1 MTHILFVG
9 IDVSSKHNVVC
20 CLPQGD
26 TAKSLSRFTVT
37 NDEPGVL
44 TLRERIIALMQKHH
58 LTHIRFG
65 LEATGCYSS
74 HLARYLEN
82 VLSFEP
88 FAHSVYVFNPSLIK
102 VFKKTHFLDAPKNDR
117 VDAWFI
123 AAKLR
128 AGHLPHAFTWSET
141 IAALQRLCRTRF
153 HITQNLTRETNFLLT
168 NLFLKFSS
176 YAVGPFNKKTSS
188 ATSLAVM
195 EHFSSVEQIVDM
207 PVEDLVSFVAKCGK
221 NRFENPQEV
230 ASALQKA
237 ARSSY
242 RLPKAMADAVNLAMA
257 SNIRIIR
264 SLQEQAK
271 SLQKAIEEHLA
282 TIPQTLTSVP
292 GIGPIFAAGLI
303 SEIGDIGRFP
313 NQMALAKYA
322 GLAWTESQSGD
333 FKGVESRLIK
343 SGNRYLK
350 YYLTEAAKS
359 VQVHDTVF
367 AQYYSQKKAE
377 PAKYAEKRALA
388 LTARKLVRL
397 VDYLLRTHRLYEP
410 REVIRQH
417 G

>member
-1 MTHILFVG
+1 MPHILFVG
-9 IDVSSKHNVVC
+9 IDVSSKNNVVC
-20 CLPQGD
+20 CLPEGD
-26 TAKSLSRFTVT
+26 SAKSISRFTVS

-44 TLRERIIALMQKHH
+44 ALQERIVALMQKHS
-58 LTHIRFG
+58 LTEIRFG

-74 HLARYLEN
+74 HLARYLES
-82 VLSFEP
+82 VLN
-88 FAHSVYVFNPSLIK
+88 FAPYEHSVYVFNPSLIK
-102 VFKKTHFLDAPKNDR
+102 VFKKTHYLDAPKNDR

-128 AGHLPHAFTWSET
+128 SGHLPRAFTWSESL
-141 IAALQRLCRTRF
+141 AALQRLSRTRF
-153 HITQNLTRETNFLLT
+153 HIVQTLTRETNFLLT

-176 YAVGPFNKKTSS
+176 YDSGPLRKKTS
-188 ATSLAVM
+188 ATSLAVI
-195 EHFSSVEQIVDM
+195 EQFVDVEQIVNM
-207 PVEDLVSFVAKCGK
+207 SVEQLTAFVAECGK
-221 NRFENPQEV
+221 NRFADPRGV
-230 ASALQKA
+230 AAALQKA

-242 RLPKAMADAVNLAMA
+242 RLPKAMTDAVNLAMA
-257 SNIRIIR
+257 SNIRVIR

-271 SLQKAIEEHLA
+271 SLEKAIEEHLA

-292 GIGPIFAAGLI
+292 GISTIFAAGLL
-303 SEIGDIGRFP
+303 SEIGDIQRFP

-350 YYLTEAAKS
+350 YYFTQAAKS

-367 AQYYSQKKAE
+367 AQYFSLKKAE

-397 VDYLLRTHRLYEP
+397 VDYLLRTNRLYEP
-410 REVIRQH
+410 REVIRQN

>member
-1 MTHILFVG
+1 MPILFVG
-9 IDVSSKHNVVC
+9 IDVSSKNNVVC
-20 CLPQGD
+20 CLPEGD
-26 TAKSLSRFTVT
+26 STKPLSRFTVT

-44 TLRERIIALMQKHH
+44 AFHERILLLMHKHG
-58 LTHIRFG
+58 LESVRFG
-65 LEATGCYSS
+65 LEATGPYSS
-74 HLARYLEN
+74 HLARYLES
-82 VLSFEP
+82 VLSFAPYEQ
-88 FAHSVYVFNPSLIK
+88 AVYVFNPSLIK
-102 VFKKTHFLDAPKNDR
+102 VFKKTHFLDSPKNDR

-128 AGHLPHAFTWSET
+128 SGHLPRAFTWSESL
-141 IAALQRLCRTRF
+141 AALQRLSRTRF
-153 HITQNLTRETNFLLT
+153 HIVQTLTRETNFLLT

-176 YAVGPFNKKTSS
+176 YHSGPLRKKTS
-188 ATSLAVM
+188 ATSLAVI
-195 EHFSSVEQIVDM
+195 EQFVDVEQIVAM
-207 PVEDLVSFVAKCGK
+207 SVEQLTAFVAECGK
-221 NRFENPQEV
+221 NRFENPQGIAE
-230 ASALQKA
+230 ALQKA

-257 SNIRIIR
+257 SNIRVIR

-271 SLQKAIEEHLA
+271 SLEKAIEEHLA

-292 GIGPIFAAGLI
+292 GIRTIFAAGLL
-303 SEIGDIGRFP
+303 SEIGDIQRFP

-322 GLAWTESQSGD
+322 GLAWTENQSGE

-350 YYLTEAAKS
+350 YYFTQAAKS

-367 AQYYSQKKAE
+367 AQYFSLKKAE

-388 LTARKLVRL
+388 FTARKLVRL
-397 VDYLLRTHRLYEP
+397 VDYLLRTNRLYEP
-410 REVIRQH
+410 REVIRQN

>member
-1 MTHILFVG
+1 MSHILFVG
-9 IDVSSKHNVVC
+9 IDVSSKNNVVC
-20 CLPQGD
+20 CLPEGD
-26 TAKSLSRFTVT
+26 SAKPLSRFTVS

-44 TLRERIIALMQKHH
+44 TLHERIFALMQKHN
-58 LTHIRFG
+58 LSSIRFG

-74 HLARYLEN
+74 HLARYLES
-82 VLSFEP
+82 VLSFSPCE
-88 FAHSVYVFNPSLIK
+88 HSVYVFNPSLIK
-102 VFKKTHFLDAPKNDR
+102 VFKKSHFLDAPKNDR

-128 AGHLPHAFTWSET
+128 SGHLPRAFTWSESL
-141 IAALQRLCRTRF
+141 AALQRLCRTRF
-153 HITQNLTRETNFLLT
+153 HVTQCLTRETNFLLT

-176 YAVGPFNKKTSS
+176 YSAGPFGKKTS

-195 EHFSSVEQIVDM
+195 EHFASVENIIDMSVD
-207 PVEDLVSFVAKCGK
+207 DLVAFVARCGK
-221 NRFENPQEV
+221 NRFESPQDV
-230 ASALQKA
+230 AQALQKA

-242 RLPKAMADAVNLAMA
+242 RLPKAMADAANLAMA

-292 GIGPIFAAGLI
+292 GIGPIFAAGIL
-303 SEIGDIGRFP
+303 SEIGDIQRFP

-350 YYLTEAAKS
+350 YYFTEAAKS

-367 AQYYSQKKAE
+367 AQYFSLKAAE

-397 VDYLLRTHRLYEP
+397 VDYLLRTNRLYEP

>member
-1 MTHILFVG
+1 
-9 IDVSSKHNVVC
+9 
-20 CLPQGD
+20 
-26 TAKSLSRFTVT
+26 
-37 NDEPGVL
+37 
-44 TLRERIIALMQKHH
+44 
-58 LTHIRFG
+58 
-65 LEATGCYSS
+65 
-74 HLARYLEN
+74 
-82 VLSFEP
+82 
-88 FAHSVYVFNPSLIK
+88 NPSLIK
-102 VFKKTHFLDAPKNDR
+102 VFKKSHFLDAPKNDR

-128 AGHLPHAFTWSET
+128 SGHLPRAFTWSESL
-141 IAALQRLCRTRF
+141 AALQRLCRTRF
-153 HITQNLTRETNFLLT
+153 HVTQCLTRETNFLLT

-176 YAVGPFNKKTSS
+176 YSAGPFGKKTS

-195 EHFSSVEQIVDM
+195 EHFASVENIIDMSVD
-207 PVEDLVSFVAKCGK
+207 DLVAFVARCGK
-221 NRFENPQEV
+221 NRFENPQDV
-230 ASALQKA
+230 AQALQKA

-292 GIGPIFAAGLI
+292 GIGPIFAAGIL
-303 SEIGDIGRFP
+303 SEIGDIQRFP

-350 YYLTEAAKS
+350 YYFTEAAKS

-367 AQYYSQKKAE
+367 AQYFSLKAAE

-397 VDYLLRTHRLYEP
+397 VDYLLRTNRLYEP

>member
-1 MTHILFVG
+1 MPHILFVG
-9 IDVSSKHNVVC
+9 IDVSSKNNVVC
-20 CLPQGD
+20 CLPEGD
-26 TAKSLSRFTVT
+26 SSKPLSRFNVP
-37 NDEPGVL
+37 NDEPGVF
-44 TLRERIIALMQKHH
+44 TFQERIIALMRKHE
-58 LTHIRFG
+58 LTAVRFG
-65 LEATGCYSS
+65 LEATGPYSS
-74 HLARYLEN
+74 HLARYLQS
-82 VLSFEP
+82 VLRFVPYE
-88 FAHSVYVFNPSLIK
+88 HSVYVFNPSLIK
-102 VFKKTHFLDAPKNDR
+102 AFKKSHFLDAPKNDR

-128 AGHLPHAFTWSET
+128 SGHLPRAFTWSEP
-141 IAALQRLCRTRF
+141 IAALQRLTRTRF
-153 HITQNLTRETNFLLT
+153 HVVQTLTRETNFLLT

-176 YAVGPFNKKTSS
+176 YASGPLKTKTS

-195 EHFSSVEQIVDM
+195 EQFVSVEDIIEM
-207 PVEDLVSFVAKCGK
+207 STEKLMAFVIECGK

-230 ASALQKA
+230 ACALQKA

-271 SLQKAIEEHLA
+271 SLKKAIEDHLA

-292 GIGPIFAAGLI
+292 GIATIFAAGLL
-303 SEIGDIGRFP
+303 SEIGDIQRFP

-322 GLAWTESQSGD
+322 GLAWTENQSGD

-350 YYLTEAAKS
+350 YYFTEAAKS

-367 AQYYSQKKAE
+367 AQYYSLKKAE

-397 VDYLLRTHRLYEP
+397 VDYLLRTNRLYEP
-410 REVIRQH
+410 REVIRQKT
-417 G
+417 

>member
-1 MTHILFVG
+1 MPHILFVG

-20 CLPQGD
+20 CLPEGD
-26 TAKSLSRFTVT
+26 SAKSLSRFTVS

-44 TLRERIIALMQKHH
+44 ALQERIVALMHKHG

-74 HLARYLEN
+74 HLARYLQS
-82 VLSFEP
+82 VLSFVP
-88 FAHSVYVFNPSLIK
+88 FEHSVYVFNPSLIK
-102 VFKKTHFLDAPKNDR
+102 AFKKTHFLDAPKNDR

-128 AGHLPHAFTWSET
+128 SGHLPRAFTWSEP
-141 IAALQRLCRTRF
+141 IAALQRLSRTRY
-153 HITQNLTRETNFLLT
+153 HVVHSLTRETNFLLT
-168 NLFLKFSS
+168 HLFLKFSS
-176 YAVGPFNKKTSS
+176 YASGPFDKVTS
-188 ATSLAVM
+188 ATSLAVIQQ
-195 EHFSSVEQIVDM
+195 FVSVEELIEM
-207 PVEDLVSFVAKCGK
+207 PTDKLVAFVSECGR
-221 NRFENPQEV
+221 NRFEDPQEV
-230 ASALQKA
+230 VRALQKA

-282 TIPQTLTSVP
+282 TIPQTLTTVP
-292 GIGPIFAAGLI
+292 GIGPIFAAGLL
-303 SEIGDIGRFP
+303 SEIGDISRFP

-322 GLAWTESQSGD
+322 GLAWTENQSGD

-350 YYLTEAAKS
+350 HYFTEAAKN

-367 AQYYSQKKAE
+367 AQYYNLKKAE

-397 VDYLLRTHRLYEP
+397 VDYLLRTNRLYEP
-410 REVIRQH
+410 KEVIRQKV
-417 G
+417 

>member
-1 MTHILFVG
+1 MPHILFVG
-9 IDVSSKHNVVC
+9 IDVSSKNNVVC
-20 CLPQGD
+20 CLPEGD
-26 TAKSLSRFTVT
+26 SSKPLNRFTVT

-44 TLRERIIALMQKHH
+44 ALQERIVVLMQKHG

-74 HLARYLEN
+74 HLARYLQSI
-82 VLSFEP
+82 LSFEP
-88 FAHSVYVFNPSLIK
+88 FEHSVYVFNPSLIK
-102 VFKKTHFLDAPKNDR
+102 AFKKTHFLDAPKNDR

-128 AGHLPHAFTWSET
+128 SGHLPRAFTWSEP
-141 IAALQRLCRTRF
+141 IAALQRLSRTRY
-153 HITQNLTRETNFLLT
+153 HVVQSLTRETNFLLT
-168 NLFLKFSS
+168 HLFLKFSS
-176 YAVGPFNKKTSS
+176 YASGPFDKVTS
-188 ATSLAVM
+188 ATSLAVIQQ
-195 EHFSSVEQIVDM
+195 FVSVEELIEM
-207 PVEDLVSFVAKCGK
+207 PTDKLVAFVAECGR
-221 NRFENPQEV
+221 NRFEDPQEV
-230 ASALQKA
+230 VRALQKA

-292 GIGPIFAAGLI
+292 GIGSIFAAGLL
-303 SEIGDIGRFP
+303 SEIGDISRFP

-322 GLAWTESQSGD
+322 GLAWTENQSGD

-350 YYLTEAAKS
+350 YYFTEAAKS

-367 AQYYSQKKAE
+367 AQYYSLKKAE

-397 VDYLLRTHRLYEP
+397 VDYLLRTNRLYEP
-410 REVIRQH
+410 QEVIRQKA
-417 G
+417 

>member
-1 MTHILFVG
+1 MSHILFVG
-9 IDVSSKHNVVC
+9 IDVSSKNNVVC
-20 CLPQGD
+20 CLPEGD
-26 TAKSLSRFTVT
+26 TAKSISRFTVP

-44 TLRERIIALMQKHH
+44 ALQERILALMQKHH
-58 LTHIRFG
+58 LSHIRFG

-74 HLARYLEN
+74 HLARYLES
-82 VLSFEP
+82 VLSFAPYE
-88 FAHSVYVFNPSLIK
+88 HSVYVFNPSLIK
-102 VFKKTHFLDAPKNDR
+102 AFKKSHFLDAPKNDR

-128 AGHLPHAFTWSET
+128 SGHLPRAFTWSEP

-153 HITQNLTRETNFLLT
+153 HVIQTLTRETNFLLT

-176 YAVGPFNKKTSS
+176 YSVGPFGKKTS

-195 EHFSSVEQIVDM
+195 EHFASVETLIDM
-207 PVEDLVSFVAKCGK
+207 PVEDLVAFVARCGK

-230 ASALQKA
+230 AQALQKA

-257 SNIRIIR
+257 SNIRVIR

-292 GIGPIFAAGLI
+292 GIGPLFAAGLI
-303 SEIGDIGRFP
+303 SEIGDIQRFP
-313 NQMALAKYA
+313 NQKALAKYA

-350 YYLTEAAKS
+350 YYFTEAAKS

-367 AQYYSQKKAE
+367 AQYFSLKAAE

-397 VDYLLRTHRLYEP
+397 VDYLLRTNRLYEP

-417 G
+417 R

>member
-1 MTHILFVG
+1 MPHILFVG
-9 IDVSSKHNVVC
+9 IDVSSKNNVVC
-20 CLPQGD
+20 CLPEGD
-26 TAKSLSRFTVT
+26 STKPLSRFTVA

-44 TLRERIIALMQKHH
+44 TLRERIVALMQKHD
-58 LTHIRFG
+58 LTQIRFG
-65 LEATGCYSS
+65 LEATGPYSS
-74 HLARYLEN
+74 HLARYLHS
-82 VLSFEP
+82 VLSFAP
-88 FAHSVYVFNPSLIK
+88 HDHSVFMFNPSLIK
-102 VFKKTHFLDAPKNDR
+102 AFKKMHYLDAPKNDR
-117 VDAWFI
+117 VDAWFV

-128 AGHLPHAFTWSET
+128 SGHLPRAFTWSEP
-141 IAALQRLCRTRF
+141 IAALQRLSRTRF
-153 HITQNLTRETNFLLT
+153 HVVQTLTRETNFLLT

-176 YAVGPFNKKTSS
+176 YAAGPFGRTTS
-188 ATSLAVM
+188 ATSLAVL
-195 EHFSSVEQIVDM
+195 EQFVSVEQIIDM
-207 PVEDLVSFVAKCGK
+207 SVEDLMAFVVQSGK

-230 ASALQKA
+230 VQALQKA

-257 SNIRIIR
+257 SNIRVIR

-282 TIPQTLTSVP
+282 AIPQTLTSVP
-292 GIGPIFAAGLI
+292 GIGPIFAAGIL
-303 SEIGDIGRFP
+303 SEIGDISRFP
-313 NQMALAKYA
+313 SHISLAKYA
-322 GLAWTESQSGD
+322 GLAWTENQSGD

-350 YYLTEAAKS
+350 YYFIEGAKS

-367 AQYYSQKKAE
+367 AQYFSLKKAE

-397 VDYLLRTHRLYEP
+397 VDYLLRTNRLYEP
-410 REVIRQH
+410 REVIQQH

>member
-1 MTHILFVG
+1 M
-9 IDVSSKHNVVC
+9 
-20 CLPQGD
+20 
-26 TAKSLSRFTVT
+26 
-37 NDEPGVL
+37 
-44 TLRERIIALMQKHH
+44 
-58 LTHIRFG
+58 
-65 LEATGCYSS
+65 
-74 HLARYLEN
+74 
-82 VLSFEP
+82 
-88 FAHSVYVFNPSLIK
+88 
-102 VFKKTHFLDAPKNDR
+102 HFLDAPKNDR

-128 AGHLPHAFTWSET
+128 SGHLPRAFTWSEP

-153 HITQNLTRETNFLLT
+153 HVVQTLTRETNFLLT
-168 NLFLKFSS
+168 NLFLKFSN
-176 YAVGPFNKKTSS
+176 YTAGPFGKKTS
-188 ATSLAVM
+188 ATSLAVL
-195 EHFSSVEQIVDM
+195 EQFVSVEEIIDMSVD
-207 PVEDLVSFVAKCGK
+207 DLMAFVAECGK

-230 ASALQKA
+230 AHALQKA

-257 SNIRIIR
+257 SNIRVIR

-292 GIGPIFAAGLI
+292 GIGTIFAAGIL
-303 SEIGDIGRFP
+303 SEIGDISRFP
-313 NQMALAKYA
+313 NHKALAKFA
-322 GLAWTESQSGD
+322 GLAWTENQSGD

-350 YYLTEAAKS
+350 YYFTEGAKS

-367 AQYYSQKKAE
+367 AQYFSLKKAE

-397 VDYLLRTHRLYEP
+397 VDYLLRTNRLYEP
-410 REVIRQH
+410 KEVIQQQA
-417 G
+417 

>member
-1 MTHILFVG
+1 MSHILFVG
-9 IDVSSKHNVVC
+9 IDVSSKNNVVC
-20 CLPQGD
+20 CLPEGD
-26 TAKSLSRFTVT
+26 NAKSLSRFTVA

-44 TLRERIIALMQKHH
+44 TLQERILSLMQKHG

-65 LEATGCYSS
+65 LEATGPYSS
-74 HLARYLEN
+74 HLARYLES
-82 VLSFEP
+82 VLSFAP

-102 VFKKTHFLDAPKNDR
+102 AFKKMHFLDAPKNDR

-128 AGHLPHAFTWSET
+128 SGHLPRAFTWNET
-141 IAALQRLCRTRF
+141 NAALQRLSRTRF
-153 HITQNLTRETNFLLT
+153 HVIQTLTRETNFLLT

-176 YAVGPFNKKTSS
+176 YSSGPFGKKTS
-188 ATSLAVM
+188 ATSLAVIQQ
-195 EHFSSVEQIVDM
+195 FTSVEDIIDMSVD
-207 PVEDLVSFVAKCGK
+207 DLMAFVAECGK

-230 ASALQKA
+230 ARTLQKA
-237 ARSSY
+237 ASSSY

-257 SNIRIIR
+257 SNIRVIR
-264 SLQEQAK
+264 SLQEQAQ
-271 SLQKAIEEHLA
+271 SLKKAIEEHLA

-292 GIGPIFAAGLI
+292 GIASIFAAGLL
-303 SEIGDIGRFP
+303 SEIGDIQRFP
-313 NQMALAKYA
+313 NHMSLAKYA
-322 GLAWTESQSGD
+322 GLSWTENQSGD

-350 YYLTEAAKS
+350 YYFIEAAKS

-367 AQYYSQKKAE
+367 AQYYSLKKAE

-388 LTARKLVRL
+388 FTARKLVRL
-397 VDYLLRTHRLYEP
+397 VDYLLRTNRLYEP
-410 REVIRQH
+410 REVISQR

>member
-1 MTHILFVG
+1 MPHILFVG
-9 IDVSSKHNVVC
+9 IDVSSKNNVIC
-20 CLPQGD
+20 CLPSGD
-26 TAKSLSRFTVT
+26 GAKSLSRFTVS

-44 TLRERIIALMQKHH
+44 SLHERILALMQKHN

-74 HLARYLEN
+74 HLARYLES
-82 VLSFEP
+82 VLDFAPFE
-88 FAHSVYVFNPSLIK
+88 HSVYMFNPSLIK
-102 VFKKTHFLDAPKNDR
+102 MFKKTHFLDAPKNDR

-128 AGHLPHAFTWSET
+128 SGHLPRAYTWSESL
-141 IAALQRLCRTRF
+141 AALQRLTRTRY
-153 HITQNLTRETNFLLT
+153 HIVQTLTRETNFLLT

-176 YAVGPFNKKTSS
+176 YASGPFGKKTS
-188 ATSLAVM
+188 ATSLAVIQ
-195 EHFSSVEQIVDM
+195 EFASVEDIITMSVD
-207 PVEDLVSFVAKCGK
+207 DLVAFVAECGK
-221 NRFENPQEV
+221 NRFDNPQEV
-230 ASALQKA
+230 AKALQKA

-282 TIPQTLTSVP
+282 TTPQTLTSVP
-292 GIGPIFAAGLI
+292 GIGPIFAAGLL
-303 SEIGDIGRFP
+303 SEIGDIQRFP
-313 NQMALAKYA
+313 NQTALAKYA
-322 GLAWTESQSGD
+322 GLAWTENQSGD

-350 YYLTEAAKS
+350 YYFTEAAKS
-359 VQVHDTVF
+359 VQVHDIVF
-367 AQYYSQKKAE
+367 AQYYAQKKAE

-397 VDYLLRTHRLYEP
+397 VDYLLRTNRLYEP
-410 REVIRQH
+410 REVIRQQA
-417 G
+417 

>member
-1 MTHILFVG
+1 MPHILFVG
-9 IDVSSKHNVVC
+9 IDVSSKNNVVC
-20 CLPQGD
+20 CLPEGD
-26 TAKSLSRFTVT
+26 SAKSLSRFTVP
-37 NDEPGVL
+37 NNEPGVL
-44 TLRERIIALMQKHH
+44 ALQERIVALMQKHG
-58 LTHIRFG
+58 LTEIRFG

-74 HLARYLEN
+74 HLARYLES
-82 VLSFEP
+82 VLN
-88 FAHSVYVFNPSLIK
+88 FAPYEHSVYVFNPSLIK

-128 AGHLPHAFTWSET
+128 SGHLPRAFTWSESL
-141 IAALQRLCRTRF
+141 AALQRLSRTRF
-153 HITQNLTRETNFLLT
+153 HIVQTLTRETNFLLT

-176 YAVGPFNKKTSS
+176 YNSGPLRKKTS
-188 ATSLAVM
+188 ATSLAVI
-195 EHFSSVEQIVDM
+195 EQFVDVEQIVNM
-207 PVEDLVSFVAKCGK
+207 SVEQLTAFVAECGK
-221 NRFENPQEV
+221 NRFEDPQGV
-230 ASALQKA
+230 AAALQKA

-242 RLPKAMADAVNLAMA
+242 RLPKAMTDAVNLAMA
-257 SNIRIIR
+257 SNIRVIR

-271 SLQKAIEEHLA
+271 SLEKAIEEHLA
-282 TIPQTLTSVP
+282 TVPQTLTSVP
-292 GIGPIFAAGLI
+292 GISTIFAAGLL
-303 SEIGDIGRFP
+303 SEIGDIQRFP
-313 NQMALAKYA
+313 NQMALNA

-333 FKGVESRLIK
+333 FKGAESRLIK

-350 YYLTEAAKS
+350 YYFTQAAKS

-397 VDYLLRTHRLYEP
+397 VDYLLRTNRLYEP
-410 REVIRQH
+410 REVIRQN

>member
-1 MTHILFVG
+1 MSPILFVG
-9 IDVSSKHNVVC
+9 IDVSSKNNVVC
-20 CLPQGD
+20 CLPEGE
-26 TAKSLSRFTVT
+26 TAKPLSRFTVA

-44 TLRERIIALMQKHH
+44 ALQERILALMQKHG

-74 HLARYLEN
+74 HLARYLES
-82 VLSFEP
+82 VLSFAPYE
-88 FAHSVYVFNPSLIK
+88 HSVYVFNPSLIK
-102 VFKKTHFLDAPKNDR
+102 VFKKTHYLDAPKNDR

-128 AGHLPHAFTWSET
+128 SGHLPRAFTWSET
-141 IAALQRLCRTRF
+141 IAALQRLTRTRF
-153 HITQNLTRETNFLLT
+153 HVTQCLTRETNFLLT

-176 YAVGPFNKKTSS
+176 YAAGPFGKKTS
-188 ATSLAVM
+188 ATGLAVM
-195 EHFSSVEQIVDM
+195 EHFASVENIIDM
-207 PVEDLVSFVAKCGK
+207 PVEELVAFVAQCGK
-221 NRFENPQEV
+221 KRFENPQEV
-230 ASALQKA
+230 AQALQKA

-271 SLQKAIEEHLA
+271 SLQKAIEDHLA

-303 SEIGDIGRFP
+303 SEIGDIQRFP

-322 GLAWTESQSGD
+322 GLAWTESQSGN

-350 YYLTEAAKS
+350 YYFTEAAKS

-367 AQYYSQKKAE
+367 AQYFSMKAAE

-397 VDYLLRTHRLYEP
+397 VDYLLRTNRLYEP
-410 REVIRQH
+410 REVIRQEA
-417 G
+417 

>member
-1 MTHILFVG
+1 MSHILFVG
-9 IDVSSKHNVVC
+9 IDVSSKNNVVC
-20 CLPQGD
+20 CLPEGD
-26 TAKSLSRFTVT
+26 TAKSVSRFTVT

-44 TLRERIIALMQKHH
+44 ALQERIVALMHKHN

-74 HLARYLEN
+74 HLARYLES
-82 VLSFEP
+82 VLR
-88 FAHSVYVFNPSLIK
+88 FAPYEHSVYVFNPSLIK

-128 AGHLPHAFTWSET
+128 SGHLPRAFTWSET
-141 IAALQRLCRTRF
+141 NAALQRLCRTRF
-153 HITQNLTRETNFLLT
+153 HVTQCLTRETNFLLT

-176 YAVGPFNKKTSS
+176 YSVGPFGKKTS

-195 EHFSSVEQIVDM
+195 EHFASVETLIDM
-207 PVEDLVSFVAKCGK
+207 PLEGLVAFVARCGK

-230 ASALQKA
+230 AQALQKA

-242 RLPKAMADAVNLAMA
+242 RLPKAMTDAVNLAMA

-292 GIGPIFAAGLI
+292 GIGPIFAAGLL
-303 SEIGDIGRFP
+303 SEIGDIQRFP

-350 YYLTEAAKS
+350 YYFTEAAKS

-367 AQYYSQKKAE
+367 AQYFSLKAAE

-397 VDYLLRTHRLYEP
+397 VDHLLRTNRLYEP